1 MSFPPQAGARAAGS
15 GIVLLAFAL
24 RLAGA
29 TGQSLWY
36 DEGTS
41 AALARRPWPAIL
53 EAAAGDIHPPL
64 YYLALAGW
72 TRLAGDGMLAMRLLS
87 AVAGTLLVAG
97 LIALGRRLWGRPQG
111 LAAGLLAACSPFL
124 VWYSQELRMYM
135 PAAALGALLVWLS
148 LDRVE
153 EPARA
158 AVGDPDALRA
168 RARATRGWVAW
179 ALAALAGLYTQYFV
193 GGSMLAAANLIVLA
207 ALARGLARGRAG
219 GQDGPA
225 ARRTLAALLAAN
237 LAIVLLYLPW
247 LARAWPAMRDWPPL
261 GGAVSAAFVAR
272 EGLAA
277 FALGT
282 RLPPALGAWAL
293 PIALLALVGLG
304 ARGRDGRRT
313 GAGVAG
319 IWLATPL
326 ALMAALSF
334 LRPAWNAKLLIGAA
348 PALELLAGAGAI
360 GLAGLVAA
368 RMGAPRAAGG
378 QRRPRLAPVLAL
390 GLLFLALWPRLS
402 ILQAVRSD
410 PALQRDDYR
419 GMAARI
425 EREAGP
431 ADAVLLNAP
440 TQIEIFDYYDR
451 GRHAAYPIPL
461 SRPPDAVAT
470 RARLEAI
477 AAGHRDLFALLWA
490 LPESD
495 PEGLVEAW
503 LNAHR
508 HKVSDDW
515 YGNVRLAFWAAERG
529 PVERPW
535 QDPAV
540 FGAADGAIPKGHV
553 DFGGALRLAGLSQ
566 GPLTAPA
573 GEVLTLALDWIAL
586 DEPAVDYV
594 VFAQLLDADG
604 ALVAQRDMAP
614 GGGSARTSAWEV
626 WRAPGR
632 AGDGATASGS
642 APEGAQPA
650 LPFTDRIGLR
660 LPVDLAPGPYRLV
673 LGLYDPATGTRL
685 PPRAAGT
692 AAGAGEDGGGLGAG
706 TADAY
711 AVGAVTVLP
720 AEPPPPPPQTAPAPG
735 RSSPPRGAGGG

>member
-1 MSFPPQAGARAAGS
+1 MSFPRLAGARAAGL

-24 RLAGA
+24 RLAGV

-41 AALARRPWPAIL
+41 AALARRSWPAIL
-53 EAAAGDIHPPL
+53 AAAAGDIHPPL

-72 TRLAGDGMLAMRLLS
+72 TRLAGDGVLAMRLLS
-87 AVAGTLLVAG
+87 ALAGTLLVAG
-97 LIALGRRLWGRPQG
+97 LITLGRRLWGRPQG

-135 PAAALGALLVWLS
+135 PAAALGVLLVWLS
-148 LDRVE
+148 LDRIEDPV
-153 EPARA
+153 RA
-158 AVGDPDALRA
+158 AAGGPNALRA
-168 RARATRGWVAW
+168 RARATRGWLAW

-193 GGSMLAAANLIVLA
+193 GGSMWAAANLIVLA
-207 ALARGLARGRAG
+207 ALAGGLARAPARGRA
-219 GQDGPA
+219 DPA
-225 ARRTLAALLAAN
+225 VLRSLAGLFAAN

-293 PIALLALVGLG
+293 PIALLALAGLG
-304 ARGRDGRRT
+304 ARGRDGRRA
-313 GAGVAG
+313 GAWVAG

-326 ALMAALSF
+326 ALMALLSF

-360 GLAGLVAA
+360 GLAGRVAA
-368 RMGAPRAAGG
+368 GLGAPGGAGG
-378 QRRPRLAPVLAL
+378 KRRQRRLALVLAS
-390 GLLFLALWPRLS
+390 GLLVLALWPRLS

-410 PALQRDDYR
+410 PKLQRDDYR

-425 EREAGP
+425 DREAGP
-431 ADAVLLNAP
+431 SDAVLLNAP

-461 SRPPDAVAT
+461 SRPPDAAAT

-508 HKVSDDW
+508 HKVADEW
-515 YGNVRLAFWAAERG
+515 YGNVRLALWAAERG
-529 PVERPW
+529 PVERAW

-540 FGAADGAIPKGHV
+540 FGAGDGSIPPGYV
-553 DFGGALRLAGLSQ
+553 DFGSALRLAGLSQ

-573 GEVLTLALDWIAL
+573 GEILTLALDWIAR
-586 DEPAVDYV
+586 EGPAADYV
-594 VFAQLLDADG
+594 VFTQLLDANG

-626 WRAPGR
+626 WRPPGTVGEAP
-632 AGDGATASGS
+632 AASVS
-642 APEGAQPA
+642 APESAMPA
-650 LPFTDRIGLR
+650 ILFTDRIGLQ
-660 LPVDLAPGPYRLV
+660 LPVDLAPGSYRLV
-673 LGLYDPATGTRL
+673 LGLYEPATGTRL
-685 PPRAAGT
+685 APRAAGA
-692 AAGAGEDGGGLGAG
+692 AAGGDGGGAEGG

-711 AVGAVTVLP
+711 AVGTVTVLP
-720 AEPPPPPPQTAPAPG
+720 AGPPPPSPQTAPAPG